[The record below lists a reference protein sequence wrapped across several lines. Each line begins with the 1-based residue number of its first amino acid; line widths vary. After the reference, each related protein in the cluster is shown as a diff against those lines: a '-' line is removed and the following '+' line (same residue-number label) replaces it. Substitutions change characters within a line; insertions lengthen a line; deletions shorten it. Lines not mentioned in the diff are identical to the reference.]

1 MLIGRVE
8 LFFISVL
15 NKLFATRDG
24 ARANEMFAGAT
35 SLIHDNRFAGETCNV
50 LFMTIGLLAKPA
62 IYCL

>member
-35 SLIHDNRFAGETCNV
+35 SLVHENRKFAKRT
-50 LFMTIGLLAKPA
+50 F
-62 IYCL
+62 YCS